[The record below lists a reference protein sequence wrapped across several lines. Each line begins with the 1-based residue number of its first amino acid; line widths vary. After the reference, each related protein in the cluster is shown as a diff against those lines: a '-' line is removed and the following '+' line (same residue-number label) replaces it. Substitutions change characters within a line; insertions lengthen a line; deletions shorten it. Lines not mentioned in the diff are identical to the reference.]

1 MPSSCPRYRRHDV
14 MFHNDIMA
22 SCFMSP
28 KIPTSWQQQQQ
39 NVSSAFTIRKHPHIN
54 FSDLPVVSFLN
65 AKGLSATFCFFTLF
79 STDFCRAWPY
89 FFDLVTA
96 LLDFSRSAG
105 FSDFFHIFSWITGFL
120 KGFSWI
126 FADFLA
132 RCTRIF
138 GVIHPSGSTWNAP
151 WGI

>member
-1 MPSSCPRYRRHDV
+1 MT
-14 MFHNDIMA
+14 

-39 NVSSAFTIRKHPHIN
+39 NFSSAFTVRNYPHIN
-54 FSDLPVVSFLN
+54 SSDLPVVSFLN
-65 AKGLSATFCFFTLF
+65 ARRLSSTFCFFTLF
-79 STDFCRAWPY
+79 SADFCRAWPY

-105 FSDFFHIFSWITGFL
+105 FSDFFSWISGFL

-126 FADFLA
+126 FADFWQSVRGFLE
-132 RCTRIF
+132 
-138 GVIHPSGSTWNAP
+138 
-151 WGI
+151 